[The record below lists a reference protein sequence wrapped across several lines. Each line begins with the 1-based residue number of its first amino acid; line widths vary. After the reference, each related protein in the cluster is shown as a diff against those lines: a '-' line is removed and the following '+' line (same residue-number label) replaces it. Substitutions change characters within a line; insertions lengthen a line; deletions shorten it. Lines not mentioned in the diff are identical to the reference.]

1 MNDYDYEIVTD
12 ASADISDAAI
22 QKYSIKFIPM
32 RYTFGDEEKVWSG
45 TGSEEEKHRF
55 YLAERNGAVVK
66 STQIN
71 PESYREFF
79 EPYAKEGK
87 SVLYLCL
94 SGGLSQTFAS
104 AVSAAKELA
113 EVYPQSKII
122 CIDSLSATVGLGLLT
137 ELAAKNRESG
147 MSPEENAAKIENVK
161 LNLCHWFT
169 VDDLGFLKRG
179 GRIPASLAAIGK
191 MLHIKPIMRIGED
204 GKLGAIGKKI
214 GLKFAFNELASL
226 YSSHSSKGENEDIRI
241 VHCDC
246 PAFAESVKKA
256 VLKINPSANI
266 EIQTM
271 SPIIGIHVGYDV
283 VGVVHFGTRTK

>member
-1 MNDYDYEIVTD
+1 MNDYQIITD
-12 ASADISDAAI
+12 ASADIPYETI
-22 QKYSIKFIPM
+22 QKYSVGFIPM
-32 RYTFGDEEKVWSG
+32 RYTIGEEEKVW
-45 TGSEEEKHRF
+45 TGLESEEEKHRF
-55 YLAERNGAVVK
+55 YLAERGGVSVK

-71 PESYREFF
+71 PENYREFF
-79 EPYAKEGK
+79 ERYAKDGK

-104 AVSAAKELA
+104 AVAAAKELS
-113 EVYPQSKII
+113 EIYPQSKII

-137 ELAAKNRESG
+137 ELAAKNRENGLSL
-147 MSPEENAAKIENVK
+147 EENAAKIEEAK
-161 LNLCHWFT
+161 LTVCHWFT

-214 GLKFAFNELASL
+214 GLKFALNELASL
-226 YSSHSSKGENEDIRI
+226 YSSHSSTIEDEEIRI

-246 PAFAESVKKA
+246 PAFAESVKKS
-256 VLKINPSANI
+256 VLKANPKANVQ
-266 EIQTM
+266 IQMM

-283 VGVVHFGTRTK
+283 VGVVHFGKRVK